1 MPKRSTTNEDPRI
14 KIDDKKM
21 PKKRRNNRKKYDIE
35 EFSEEIGNQII
46 SNKTGMDALK
56 KLKGK
61 K

>member
-1 MPKRSTTNEDPRI
+1 MPKKSTTNEDPRI

-46 SNKTGMDALK
+46 SNKTGMQALK

>member
-46 SNKTGMDALK
+46 SNKTGMEALK